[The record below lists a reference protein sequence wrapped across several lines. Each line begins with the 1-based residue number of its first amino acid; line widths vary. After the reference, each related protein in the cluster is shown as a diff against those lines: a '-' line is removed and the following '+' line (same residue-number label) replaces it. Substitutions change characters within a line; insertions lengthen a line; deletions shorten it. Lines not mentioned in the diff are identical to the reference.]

1 MVHLK
6 DEVLARITRI
16 IRKMS
21 VFIRG
26 AGSNRGSGSKKRGCG
41 SHRVFTGRSILVM
54 AVEVTVHAQPLPHT
68 TRTCR

>member
-6 DEVLARITRI
+6 DEVLAKGVVI
-16 IRKMS
+16 IRKRS
-21 VFIRG
+21 ASIRG
-26 AGSNRGSGSKKRGCG
+26 SGSNRGSGYKERGCG

-54 AVEVTVHAQPLPHT
+54 AIEVTVHAQPLPHT